1 MGEFFEIRKLSG
13 EIIGIDWKSSLRK
26 TKQRNASD
34 TKKSGAFLVEIIER
48 HKKELDPQQPKD
60 FIDVCLLEAEKNGEV
75 IISFMESFRQRP
87 PTILCCDCV
96 QVYNSDELMNCIW
109 DFLNAGT
116 ETSSTTLKWALL
128 YLTVHQVGLWEKELI
143 QTIQLKLVSI
153 F

>member
-96 QVYNSDELMNCIW
+96 QVFNSDELMNCIW